1 MFKKVV
7 KFYNEIKAE
16 MTKVTWPKRNELLG
30 STVIVIVISA
40 LLGIFIGIVD
50 LGISKIMGIIVR

>member
-16 MTKVTWPKRNELLG
+16 MTKVTWPKKNELLG

-40 LLGIFIGIVD
+40 MLGIFIGIVD

>member
-30 STVIVIVISA
+30 STVIVVVISA
-40 LLGIFIGIVD
+40 MLGIFIGIVD

>member
-7 KFYNEIKAE
+7 KFYNEVKAE
-16 MTKVTWPKRNELLG
+16 MAKVTWPKKNELLG

-40 LLGIFIGIVD
+40 MLGIFIGIVD
-50 LGISKIMGIIVR
+50 LGIGKIMGIIVR